1 MRRAGHEV
9 LSEMLRGAEFHPIL
23 SKEAILLTDGL
34 LQNPVG
40 WDGEFRR

>member
-9 LSEMLRGAEFHPIL
+9 LSEMLHGAEFHPTL

-34 LQNPVG
+34 LQNSAG
-40 WDGEFRR
+40 WDGELRR